1 MDMTQTIVQNIGTL
15 TYQVLGQVAVIR
27 LNRPERMN
35 TLGATM
41 KPDLAHAFFDL
52 ARNDQSVNVVVITAT
67 GDKAFC
73 AGADIKERA
82 GNEVSGADF
91 FVSQKATHELFRNIE
106 EFEKPVI
113 AAVNGVALGGGL
125 EIALCCDL
133 RIAATGA
140 RFGLPEVKLG
150 IIPAA
155 GGTQRLP
162 RLIGEARAKELI
174 MTADLINADEAMR
187 IGLVNRVVSFDE
199 LLPAALELA
208 QRIAKMPPLAIRFA
222 KRTINR
228 GLQTDLDSGLEYE
241 RYAAAMLID
250 SEDRKEGM
258 RAFVE
263 KREPV
268 FKGR

>member
-1 MDMTQTIVQNIGTL
+1 
-15 TYQVLGQVAVIR
+15 
-27 LNRPERMN
+27 
-35 TLGATM
+35 
-41 KPDLAHAFFDL
+41 
-52 ARNDQSVNVVVITAT
+52 
-67 GDKAFC
+67 
-73 AGADIKERA
+73 
-82 GNEVSGADF
+82 
-91 FVSQKATHELFRNIE
+91 
-106 EFEKPVI
+106 
-113 AAVNGVALGGGL
+113 
-125 EIALCCDL
+125 
-133 RIAATGA
+133 
-140 RFGLPEVKLG
+140 
-150 IIPAA
+150 
-155 GGTQRLP
+155 
-162 RLIGEARAKELI
+162 

-208 QRIAKMPPLAIRFA
+208 QRIAKMPSLAIRFA